1 MEHWIPNRPRRI
13 AFIVASP
20 IDLLNLIGL
29 TSVFACPKIAGKPAY
44 LTTILSTDSTGE
56 VRGADGVAVLRSIP
70 FSEHVGPIDTM
81 VAIGSQNAPVQISA
95 DVASWVRRN
104 APRARRM
111 ASVGSGAFMFASAGL
126 LDGKRVTTHWHYV
139 EKLAK
144 QYPRLTIDK
153 DPIFVKDGNFYSTA
167 GLTAGI
173 DMALTLVEED
183 LGPAAAS
190 AVAREL
196 VLYMRRPGSEFQ
208 QSALLLQQ
216 SRVIGTRMRDL
227 PAWVK
232 THITQTLDV
241 STLAEVVGMS
251 PRTFSRQFELRFRTT
266 PARWVQSLRVEAA
279 CADLEAKELPLKA
292 IARLTGFRDEQALRR
307 AFLKQRSMTP
317 REYRERMDSITTN
330 QTEFRDAIGA
340 EI

>member
-1 MEHWIPNRPRRI
+1 MKHGIPDRPRLI
-13 AFIVASP
+13 AFLVASP
-20 IDLLNLIGL
+20 VDLLNLIGL
-29 TSVFACPKIAGKPAY
+29 TSVFACSKIAGKPAY
-44 LTTILSTDSTGE
+44 STSILSTDSARE
-56 VRGADGVAVLRSIP
+56 LQGADGMVVLRSIP
-70 FSEHVGPIDTM
+70 LSEHVGPIDTM
-81 VAIGSQNAPVQISA
+81 VAIGSQNAPGQISA
-95 DVASWVRRN
+95 DVTSWIRRN

-111 ASVGSGAFMFASAGL
+111 ASVGSGAFMLASAGL
-126 LDGKRVTTHWHYV
+126 LDCKRVTTHWQYV
-139 EKLAK
+139 DKLAT
-144 QYPRLTIDK
+144 QYPRLLIER
-153 DPIFVKDGNFYSTA
+153 DPIFVKDGDFYSTA

-173 DMALTLVEED
+173 DMALALVEED

-190 AVAREL
+190 AVARDL
-196 VLYMRRPGSEFQ
+196 VMYIRRPGHEFQ

-216 SRVIGTRMRDL
+216 SKVIGTRMRDL

-251 PRTFSRQFELRFRTT
+251 PRTFFRQFELRFRTT

-279 CADLEAKELPLKA
+279 CAHLEAQELPLKA

-317 REYRERMDSITTN
+317 REYRERLGSIVTN
-330 QTEFRDAIGA
+330 QMDVREAIGA
-340 EI
+340 EL